1 MCTDTV
7 RFLALFS
14 FKTTLFS
21 CVFVDEWP
29 FFVDGKME
37 AFFMGEEVACRSGCD
52 GKSENVVI
60 FVGLKV
66 EWDVHF
72 R

>member
-21 CVFVDEWP
+21 CVFVDEWS
-29 FFVDGKME
+29 FFVGGKVE
-37 AFFMGEEVACRSGCD
+37 AIFRRENAARRGWRD
-52 GKSENVVI
+52 GKSEKSNI

-72 R
+72 C